1 MRKGAKRLNTFPG
14 LHATR
19 GSAGR
24 SPLQIKEWEQ
34 LGLAE
39 TQVQQSNA
47 HGVPAGPQNL
57 TLLEFLWPPSVV
69 SKYRKLGSG

>member
-1 MRKGAKRLNTFPG
+1 MHKGAKRLNTFPG

-24 SPLQIKEWEQ
+24 SPLPVKEWEQ

-47 HGVPAGPQNL
+47 HGVPAGPPEPYTSRVL
-57 TLLEFLWPPSVV
+57 VATEC
-69 SKYRKLGSG
+69 G